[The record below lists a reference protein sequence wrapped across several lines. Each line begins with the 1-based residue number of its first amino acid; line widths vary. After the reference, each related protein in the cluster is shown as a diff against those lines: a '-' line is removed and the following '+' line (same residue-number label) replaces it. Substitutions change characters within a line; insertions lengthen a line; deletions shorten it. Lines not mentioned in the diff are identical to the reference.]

1 MMKRSFSLKQNISL
15 FLSVIILAL
24 VLGSL
29 QMCTQVS
36 EVLKETE
43 YGVPSLS
50 NLIEEKP
57 AITTDLSDAVTE
69 VPFIDDFNPEDV
81 APLTRLDRGPHNGF
95 LLDRPGLFELKC
107 KSYCLHAGSYA
118 PRKGDGYIYAPLKGP
133 RAKMIQKIL
142 QRSVDHPEIPQTMV
156 QTLIWA
162 ILAHA
167 KINDMPQ
174 DMQDAASK
182 LLAQEDI
189 NDLNQR
195 ALNVIRDEVS
205 QKAWGHLPAPARR
218 ALEAENRL
226 RSLLSTTSASYEELE
241 RVAVLAGAPEGTE
254 GGREIPK
261 GRWSY
266 HPDGY
271 FVRYLPSS
279 YRETLYQISVPEPYK
294 IERDAEKR
302 IKTISDVLENRIEF
316 EYDDQIAPL
325 NVPGDTNVMAY
336 RLKWV
341 RFINYRAIG
350 PEIVQERTA
359 TWENTGWTLVG
370 KPGGQGRDVEH
381 SGQFPDLNQR
391 YRDAQVL
398 EKQVVSFVKKAQ
410 SLKDAGSR
418 KTSKDDAYRDPA
430 DLAHLDV
437 GLNTAIGG
445 DLGGRDPWIRE
456 HALMVKKAWQ
466 FAVCE
471 IIGSSRSYPYAK
483 LPEPLL
489 IASLSPMMI
498 GGGEDICD
506 NPPKSSEDSPEA
518 DPSNGS
524 AVPGNSDAQRLA
536 PSAAGIDSGDP
547 DPDCDKVGKIKNE
560 METVRDAFK
569 NNKPHPGEDGFE
581 YAKRIEGM
589 FGSGEPGGAFSPAHT
604 TLGCGIDGNA
614 NYYKNQ
620 PSIILAADCAHEKTH
635 QAKCRWARDNVTG
648 GYGTWMMNAWNYRQN
663 EIDAYNAGIKVLED
677 WMNKNGCGK

>member
-1 MMKRSFSLKQNISL
+1 MSAL
-15 FLSVIILAL
+15 LSVLA
-24 VLGSL
+24 LGSL

-36 EVLKETE
+36 DLLKETE
-43 YGVPSLS
+43 AGIPSLS

-69 VPFIDDFNPEDV
+69 VPFLDDFNPEDV

-95 LLDRPGLFELKC
+95 ILDRPGVFELRC

-142 QRSVDHPEIPQTMV
+142 QKSVDHPEIPQAMV

-162 ILAHA
+162 VLAHA

-182 LLAQEDI
+182 LLAQEEI

-195 ALNVIRDEVS
+195 ALNVIREEIS
-205 QKAWGHLPAPARR
+205 QKAWGNLPAPARR

-226 RSLLSTTSASYEELE
+226 RSLLTATSTSYEELE
-241 RVAVLAGAPEGTE
+241 RVAVLTGTPEGPA

-261 GRWSY
+261 ERWSY

-316 EYDDQIAPL
+316 EYDDEIAPL
-325 NVPGDTNVMAY
+325 KVPGDTNVVAY
-336 RLKWV
+336 KLKWV

-359 TWENTGWTLVG
+359 TWQNTGWTLVG
-370 KPGGQGRDVEH
+370 IIGGMGRNVEN
-381 SGQFPDLNQR
+381 SSQFPDLNQR

-398 EKQVVSFVKKAQ
+398 EKQVVNFVKKAQ
-410 SLKDAGSR
+410 SLKGAGFR
-418 KTSKDDAYRDPA
+418 KTSKDDASRDPA

-437 GLNTAIGG
+437 GLKTAIGG
-445 DLGGRDPWIRE
+445 DLTEREAWIRE
-456 HALMVKKAWQ
+456 HALLVKKAWQ
-466 FAVCE
+466 YAVCK
-471 IIGSSRSYPYAK
+471 IIGSNRSYPYAK
-483 LPEPLL
+483 MPEPLL
-489 IASLSPMMI
+489 VASLTPVVM
-498 GGGEDICD
+498 GGGEDICA
-506 NPPKSSEDSPEA
+506 NVPKPSEDSPEA
-518 DPSNGS
+518 DPSDGS

-547 DPDCDKVGKIKNE
+547 DPDCGKVGKIKNE
-560 METVRDAFK
+560 METIRDAFK

-589 FGSGEPGGAFSPAHT
+589 FGSGQPGGAFSPAGT
-604 TLGCGIDGNA
+604 TLGCGIDGDA
-614 NYYKNQ
+614 KYYKDV
-620 PSIILAADCAHEKTH
+620 PSIILISDCAHERTH
-635 QAKCRWARDNVTG
+635 QATCRWARDNVTG
-648 GYGTWMMNAWNYRQN
+648 GYGAWMSNASNYRQN
-663 EIDAYNAGIKVLED
+663 EIDAYNAGIKALED
-677 WMNKNGCGK
+677 WMSKNGCNK